1 MTRANFPFTGQV
13 YPYSHSFITF
23 GIVFLIAW
31 IIYRRPRFELLGWAL
46 HIFIDIFT
54 HPAAFYP
61 TPFLFPI
68 SSYKFL
74 HGVAWSEKWF
84 MITNYS
90 TMLLVWAS
98 MMRKNFL
105 LKNKN
110 LAAGNSFNR
119 SLGKKF
125 ESIAKGGG
133 WKSDGT
139 TISGGGSTIEINKY
153 RTKFLSDFIKD
164 YGITHI
170 IDIPCGDANWQH
182 SIPDLDKISYFGSDI
197 STTALNSAKNKNKHR
212 EYMKFSE
219 KPIDLTENV
228 LKIKNGEKTLIIIK
242 EVIQHLPL
250 QQGMKMLKN
259 AKKSGI
265 KYIAVTNHD
274 TKLFNVEKNIDVTAG
289 GFYPN
294 NIFLE
299 PFNFKN
305 PIRDINESLN
315 DDLQAGYGNLIIF
328 DLGEQEL

>member
-1 MTRANFPFTGQV
+1 
-13 YPYSHSFITF
+13 
-23 GIVFLIAW
+23 
-31 IIYRRPRFELLGWAL
+31 
-46 HIFIDIFT
+46 
-54 HPAAFYP
+54 
-61 TPFLFPI
+61 
-68 SSYKFL
+68 
-74 HGVAWSEKWF
+74 
-84 MITNYS
+84 
-90 TMLLVWAS
+90 MLLVWAS

-105 LKNKN
+105 LKNRN
-110 LAAGNSFNR
+110 LAGNPFNR

-125 ESIAKGGG
+125 ESIAKSGG

-139 TISGGGSTIEINKY
+139 TISGGGSTVEINKY
-153 RTKFLSDFIKD
+153 RTKFLSEFMKD
-164 YGITHI
+164 YGITQV

-197 STTALNSAKNKNKHR
+197 SATALNSAKEKNKNRGH
-212 EYMKFSE
+212 MKFSE
-219 KPIDLTENV
+219 KPIDLTENI
-228 LKIKNGEKTLIIIK
+228 LKIQNGEKALIIIK

-250 QQGMKMLKN
+250 EQGMKMLKN

-274 TKLFNVEKNIDVTAG
+274 AKLFNVEKNIDIAAG

-305 PIRDINESLN
+305 PIRDINEEL
-315 DDLQAGYGNLIIF
+315 DADLQAGYGNLIIF